1 VITRLL
7 DFIAGREP
15 VATATG
21 IAAVVTAGLGLG
33 AVFGL
38 PVTAEQ
44 IAAIGALA
52 AALAGWAARSAVTPV
67 TSPGERKVA
76 RALKQPAAGD
86 TVADDT
92 RLPDDGGVPLAL
104 IILVVVGVLVVGG
117 FFASCDALFDD
128 QSEKEDL
135 GMPALVLDHERYRC
149 MDHDYCGGGSD
160 GNTGYDGEGG
170 RSGDMDQGGDN
181 NCRNFC
187 DNIIYIPSPGGG
199 EERPR

>member
-1 VITRLL
+1 MRLL
-7 DFIAGREP
+7 DWILGREP
-15 VATATG
+15 VVTATG
-21 IAAVVTAGLGLG
+21 IAAVVTAGLGVG

-52 AALAGWAARSAVTPV
+52 AALAGWVARGAVTPV
-67 TSPGERKVA
+67 ASPGERKVA
-76 RALKQPAAGD
+76 RALKQPPTGD
-86 TVADDT
+86 TVADDS
-92 RLPDDGGVPLAL
+92 RLPDDGGVPLAM

-117 FFASCDALFDD
+117 FVASCDAIFSDED
-128 QSEKEDL
+128 EINDL
-135 GMPALVLDHERYRC
+135 GLPALVV
-149 MDHDYCGGGSD
+149 DHDCYEYGDCGGSD

-170 RSGDMDQGGDN
+170 RSGDMDQGGDD